1 MKPLLLAMLSS
12 GLAVGGYSAGLR
24 WNATPS
30 MPVGIWR
37 VAPLQGPAAR
47 HQAVAVCLPEAAARL
62 GRERGYLDGGD
73 CPGQAETLIKP
84 VAAIAG
90 DRVAVSDDGISV
102 NGNLVAD
109 SKPLPRDD
117 IGRPLKSTDKG
128 VYLVGADEVWIISS
142 RDPRSYDSR
151 YGGPVKQTDIRG
163 VATPV
168 LVVSK

>member
-1 MKPLLLAMLSS
+1 MLSS
-12 GLAVGGYSAGLR
+12 SLAVGGYSAGLH

-30 MPVGIWR
+30 MPLGLWR
-37 VAPLQGPAAR
+37 VAPLQGSPSR
-47 HQAVAVCLPEAAARL
+47 QQAVAICLPEAAARL

-73 CPGQAETLIKP
+73 CPGKSEVLIKP
-84 VAAIAG
+84 VAAIPG
-90 DRVAVSDDGISV
+90 DQVTVSDDGISI
-102 NGNLVAD
+102 NGSLVAD

-128 VYLVGADEVWIISS
+128 VYVVGTDEVWIISS

-168 LVVSK
+168 LIISK

>member
-12 GLAVGGYSAGLR
+12 SLAVGGYSAGLR

-37 VAPLQGPAAR
+37 VVPLQGPPAR

-62 GRERGYLDGGD
+62 GRERGYLDSGD
-73 CPGQAETLIKP
+73 CTGQAETLIKP
-84 VAAIAG
+84 VAAIPG
-90 DRVAVSDDGISV
+90 DQVSVSDDGISI
-102 NGNLVAD
+102 NGNPVAD

-117 IGRPLKSTDKG
+117 IGRPLRSTEKG
-128 VYLVGADEVWIISS
+128 VHVVGTNEVWIISS

-151 YGGPVKQTDIRG
+151 YFGGVGLAGIRG
-163 VATPV
+163 AAMPV
-168 LVVSK
+168 FVNK